1 MKKIKNFAKKL
12 FSAKRM
18 KTLAMLLF
26 CGTLATYAQNAAGDY
41 TAGTD
46 ALATVTEEIAKY
58 VPFVVKL
65 CYAIAGVVAVVGAI
79 SVYIAMNNE
88 EQDVK
93 NILVLQNAF
102 EKTRKQMKVNT
113 LSINALSNNLNF
125 QIFAKLTL
133 KKTEKTVSCFRFV
146 SRFSVCFLIFTS
158 VFRSKGREKKANVS
172 IGNHI

>member
-1 MKKIKNFAKKL
+1 MKKIKYLAKNFFK
-12 FSAKRM
+12 AKRM

-58 VPFVVKL
+58 IPFVVKL

-88 EQDVK
+88 EQAVK
-93 NILVLQNAF
+93 NILVLQNCL
-102 EKTRKQMKVNT
+102 ERIRKEVTYKV
-113 LSINALSNNLNF
+113 LSIKRISEFLNF
-125 QIFAKLTL
+125 PILAQPTL
-133 KKTEKTVSCFRFV
+133 KK
-146 SRFSVCFLIFTS
+146 I
-158 VFRSKGREKKANVS
+158 
-172 IGNHI
+172 

>member
-1 MKKIKNFAKKL
+1 MKKIKNFAKNL

-93 NILVLQNAF
+93 NILVLQNWL
-102 EKTRKQMKVNT
+102 ERIRKEVTNKV
-113 LSINALSNNLNF
+113 LSIKRISDFL
-125 QIFAKLTL
+125 IFPILAQSTL
-133 KKTEKTVSCFRFV
+133 KK
-146 SRFSVCFLIFTS
+146 I
-158 VFRSKGREKKANVS
+158 
-172 IGNHI
+172 

>member
-1 MKKIKNFAKKL
+1 MKKIKTIAKNL
-12 FSAKRM
+12 FGAKRM
-18 KTLAMLLF
+18 KTLALMLL
-26 CGTLATYAQNAAGDY
+26 CGTIATYAQNAAGDY

-93 NILVLQNAF
+93 NILVLQNWL
-102 EKTRKQMKVNT
+102 ERIRKEVTNKL
-113 LSINALSNNLNF
+113 LSIKRISDFL
-125 QIFAKLTL
+125 IFPIIAQQTL
-133 KKTEKTVSCFRFV
+133 KK
-146 SRFSVCFLIFTS
+146 I
-158 VFRSKGREKKANVS
+158 
-172 IGNHI
+172 

>member
-1 MKKIKNFAKKL
+1 MKKIK
-12 FSAKRM
+12 
-18 KTLAMLLF
+18 TLIAAAAVLGLGVTVSSISPAAVSMMLL
-26 CGTLATYAQNAAGDY
+26 CGTIATYAQNAAGDY

-93 NILVLQNAF
+93 KKIMMVVGACIFLVAAAQ
-102 EKTRKQMKVNT
+102 
-113 LSINALSNNLNF
+113 ALPLF
-125 QIFAKLTL
+125 FGI
-133 KKTEKTVSCFRFV
+133 
-146 SRFSVCFLIFTS
+146 
-158 VFRSKGREKKANVS
+158 
-172 IGNHI
+172 